1 MQSRFKLIQYFTA
14 TSLVAFGF
22 VAATLVYFQ
31 IRQSDFFKSVQMEEI
46 RSSQDTHGKLISN
59 AEQVARRDLLSIHEN
74 GNVNL
79 TRLFSNAL
87 WEGDIAPFMDKV
99 SAIDFERCRTMANTV
114 DSRGAS
120 VASAEK
126 KACFQAQGELI
137 RALPQ
142 FAALDAKVRAAMRGS
157 SVFKIKV
164 YDLKGITT
172 YSTEHAQ
179 VGDDKSGS
187 AGWIGAARQGKA
199 VSELTF
205 RDKFSALQ
213 GMVENRDLIASYLP
227 VIEPGTERV
236 VGVFEVYSDVTPF
249 LQQIKATSQTFQ
261 KTADDNQ
268 QRATLQAE
276 NNQEQVDHSS
286 RIQLLVLALLLTLLY
301 VVLLVIV
308 RRAQGV
314 IEKQA
319 QESDTN
325 KQRLAQAEKMT
336 TLGQMVAGVAHQ
348 LNTPLAFSKSN
359 VYMAIQSLDGMV
371 PTIEAA
377 SRVLEKEIAGDPDI
391 TQPAR
396 LDGRDFAA
404 QLGEIPGEARM
415 AQEMLGD
422 VLMGLDQMNELVNN
436 LRNFTRL
443 DRARTAAVNLNSTLS
458 SVVYIAKSVISTKV
472 RVVEAFD
479 DLPPLEC
486 NVSQLNQVFL
496 NLIVNAAQS
505 IRGAGT
511 ITVTTSS
518 DRERICVAIL
528 DTGSGIP
535 DDVLPRIFD
544 PYFTTKPAGEG
555 TGLGLAIA
563 KDIVVEHGG
572 EIVVDTQIGVGT
584 RFRIYLPLQA
594 AR

>member
-1 MQSRFKLIQYFTA
+1 MQPRFKLIQYFTV
-14 TSLVAFGF
+14 TSLVAFSF

-31 IRQSDFFKSVQMEEI
+31 MRQSDFFKSVQIGEI
-46 RSSQDTHGKLISN
+46 QSSQEIHGKLISN

-79 TRLFSNAL
+79 TRLLSNAL
-87 WEGDIAPFMDKV
+87 WEGDFAPFMNKV
-99 SAIDFERCRTMANTV
+99 SAIDFERCRALDNTV
-114 DSRGAS
+114 DSCGAS
-120 VASAEK
+120 VAGAEK

-142 FAALDAKVRAAMRGS
+142 FAALDAKVRASMRGS

-179 VGDDKSGS
+179 IGDDKSCS
-187 AGWIGAARQGKA
+187 RGWIGASQHGKA

-227 VIEPGTERV
+227 VIEPGTERI

-261 KTADDNQ
+261 KTAADNQ

-286 RIQLLVLALLLTLLY
+286 RTQLVVLALLLTLLY

-319 QESDTN
+319 KESDTN
-325 KQRLAQAEKMT
+325 KQRLAQAEKMN

-359 VYMAIQSLDGMV
+359 VFMAIQSLDGMV

-377 SRVLEKEIAGDPDI
+377 SRVFEKEIAGDPDI
-391 TQPAR
+391 TRPAQ
-396 LDGRDFAA
+396 LESKDFAV
-404 QLGEIPGEARM
+404 QLREIPGEARM

-472 RVVEAFD
+472 RVVEAFEE
-479 DLPPLEC
+479 LPPLEC

-518 DRERICVAIL
+518 DRERICVAIH
-528 DTGSGIP
+528 DTGNGIP

-584 RFRIYLPLQA
+584 RFRVYVPLQA

>member
-22 VAATLVYFQ
+22 VAVTLVYFQ
-31 IRQSDFFKSVQMEEI
+31 MRQSDFFKSVQTEEI
-46 RSSQDTHGKLISN
+46 RSSQETHGKLISN

-87 WEGDIAPFMDKV
+87 WASDFAPFVDKT
-99 SAIDFERCRTMANTV
+99 SAIDFERCRSMGNAV
-114 DSRGAS
+114 DSHGAT
-120 VASAEK
+120 VAGPEK

-142 FAALDAKVRAAMRGS
+142 FAALDARVRASMRGS

-164 YDLKGITT
+164 YDLKGITI

-179 VGDDKSGS
+179 IGDDKSGS
-187 AGWIGAARQGKA
+187 PGWIGAALHGKA

-213 GMVENRDLIASYLP
+213 GVVENRDLIASYLP

-236 VGVFEVYSDVTPF
+236 VGVFELYSDVTPF
-249 LQQIKATSQTFQ
+249 LQQIKATSQAFQ
-261 KTADDNQ
+261 KTADENQ
-268 QRATLQAE
+268 QRASLQAE

-286 RIQLLVLALLLTLLY
+286 RTQLLVLALLLTLLY

-308 RRAQGV
+308 RRAQRV

-359 VYMAIQSLDGMV
+359 VFMAIQSLDTMV

-391 TQPAR
+391 TQPTR

-404 QLGEIPGEARM
+404 RLGDIPGEARM

-443 DRARTAAVNLNSTLS
+443 DRARTAAVDLNSTLS

-472 RVVEAFD
+472 RVVEAFE

-572 EIVVDTQIGVGT
+572 EIVVDTQVGVGT